1 MMGNYSLSLS
11 WHSRVISVVVF
22 FLVFGFQADGCAAEA
37 GEFSGKWIA
46 NGVKEVFISNSDIQI
61 YTFDFSG
68 HINLQSSLGKK
79 NDYWAECVGL
89 SDSATGATA
98 RCVWKDL
105 DGAEIYVSLQS
116 GAIKKDKRV
125 TGIILGGSEKLE
137 GISGEFSYSWSSVST
152 QLNENGRKTTI
163 TGQTLDLSGSYVIP

>member
-1 MMGNYSLSLS
+1 MGNYSLSLS
-11 WHSRVISVVVF
+11 WHSRVISFVVL
-22 FLVFGFQADGCAAEA
+22 FLVFGFQAVGCAAEA

-61 YTFDFSG
+61 YTFNFSG
-68 HINLQSSLGKK
+68 HVNLQSSLGKK
-79 NDYWAECVGL
+79 NDYWAECIGL

-105 DGAEIYVSLQS
+105 DGSEIYLSLQS
-116 GAIKKDKRV
+116 GAIQKDKRV
-125 TGIILGGSEKLE
+125 TGTILGGSNKLE
-137 GISGEFSYSWSSVST
+137 GISGELSYSWSSVST

>member
-1 MMGNYSLSLS
+1 MGNYSLSLS
-11 WHSRVISVVVF
+11 WHSRVISFVVL
-22 FLVFGFQADGCAAEA
+22 FLVFGFQAVSCAAEA

-61 YTFDFSG
+61 YTFNFSG
-68 HINLQSSLGKK
+68 HVNLQSSLGKK
-79 NDYWAECVGL
+79 NDYWAECIGL

-105 DGAEIYVSLQS
+105 EGAEIYLSLQGS
-116 GAIKKDKRV
+116 AIQTDKRV
-125 TGIILGGSEKLE
+125 TGTILGGSNKLE
-137 GISGEFSYSWSSVST
+137 GISGELSYSWSSVST